1 MNEQNLFDI
10 QHEHLNEEIA
20 KINWISDNKK
30 KLIRD
35 LRKVVANCNAEYF
48 DEDNLDVSE
57 IFRGM
62 HISSWISN
70 YVHGQLKNE
79 PITD

>member
-10 QHEHLNEEIA
+10 QHEQLNEEIA

-30 KLIRD
+30 KLIRE

-48 DEDNLDVSE
+48 DEDNLDVNE
-57 IFRGM
+57 IFRGNDFRTW
-62 HISSWISN
+62 ISSHVS
-70 YVHGQLKNE
+70 YELLKE
-79 PITD
+79 VTDR